1 MRSNGSCL
9 AKEILGPNR
18 ECYVGVS
25 LSLTLHSY
33 ASFTT
38 GFTFKFSQKLTMFL
52 SFSPLSPCFKPPLSP
67 CFKPPFTPF
76 SLCIH
81 LSIFLTEARGRLS
94 IIKSDHITPLFQILQ
109 WLFISFRIKVK
120 GLVMAYTSLPDLSPL
135 HLHSIRFHYFASQS
149 LCSSHACFL
158 AGPWT

>member
-18 ECYVGVS
+18 ECYGGVS

-52 SFSPLSPCFKPPLSP
+52 SFSPLSP

-94 IIKSDHITPLFQILQ
+94 IIKSDHITPLFQSLQ

-135 HLHSIRFHYFASQS
+135 HLHSIRFHYFASQL
-149 LCSSHACFL
+149 LCSSHTCFL

>member
-1 MRSNGSCL
+1 M
-9 AKEILGPNR
+9 AAAWPKKFLGPTGSVMG
-18 ECYVGVS
+18 ESEPDILDFS

-52 SFSPLSPCFKPPLSP
+52 SFSPLPP

-76 SLCIH
+76 SLCIC

-109 WLFISFRIKVK
+109 
-120 GLVMAYTSLPDLSPL
+120 
-135 HLHSIRFHYFASQS
+135 
-149 LCSSHACFL
+149 
-158 AGPWT
+158 